1 MADAFRQTHRPSAME
16 SDLLYSADTIM
27 KMMEMENGDDDTSRP
42 TESENH
48 DGHDEDSSDDD
59 DDDDE
64 AEGISRRPSLTR
76 MDSQRNRF
84 GVFLKSMAVPIGGL
98 SDSAVL
104 DVSNRMN
111 VLKSMLQEAPSSKT
125 AVDIQKL
132 AIAFQRVV
140 IVRDRSKKMKT
151 KAKSR
156 KNVFVGREAVD
167 EMVWYGLA
175 DTREEAVEIGRR
187 LMKELDLFVHVKNDH
202 DFCDK

>member
-1 MADAFRQTHRPSAME
+1 MTDASRHSHRPSAME

-27 KMMEMENGDDDTSRP
+27 KLIEMEDGDDDTSKP
-42 TESENH
+42 TESVSH
-48 DGHDEDSSDDD
+48 DGNDEDSSDDD
-59 DDDDE
+59 DDGDD
-64 AEGISRRPSLTR
+64 AEGIAPRPSLTR
-76 MDSQRNRF
+76 MDSQRKRF
-84 GVFLKSMAVPIGGL
+84 SGFLKSMTVGGV
-98 SDSAVL
+98 SDTAVL
-104 DVSNRMN
+104 DVTNRMN

-125 AVDIQKL
+125 VVDIQEL

-167 EMVWYGLA
+167 EMIWYGLA
-175 DTREEAVEIGRR
+175 DSRGEAVEIGRR
-187 LMKELDLFVHVKNDH
+187 LMKELELFVPVTNDH